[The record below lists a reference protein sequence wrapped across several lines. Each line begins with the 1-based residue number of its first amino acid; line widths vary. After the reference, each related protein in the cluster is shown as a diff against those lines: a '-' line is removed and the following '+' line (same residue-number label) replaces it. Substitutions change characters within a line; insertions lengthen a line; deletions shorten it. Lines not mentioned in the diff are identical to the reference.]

1 MWFRIEDEYINLEL
15 VEHIKFTMGT
25 DDKYTLYYIQ
35 IDDWEFTFRNKKV
48 FLKYKIQLEHYLN
61 G

>member
-15 VEHIKFTMGT
+15 AEHIKFTMGT
-25 DDKYTLYYIQ
+25 DDKYTLYYIR